1 MSATAGY
8 DYDYAPV
15 YKPTTAP
22 LDQANGHAAANGARP
37 EDDVAASAEAPEGA
51 VQLKRRV
58 GLLSGVALIV
68 GTMIGSGIFVSPK
81 GVLERSGSV
90 GLSLIVWA
98 GCGVL
103 SLFGALSLAELGTM
117 IHKSGGDFIYILTA
131 FAGDPPARGGIKPVP
146 AFLHAWTTVL
156 LLKPAGLGIMALS
169 FAKYIVQPAFP
180 ECGDTPPVPTKMI
193 AAGCICLVTFVNCYS
208 VKLATRIQNIF
219 TVTKLVAVAV
229 IIIAGMVMIG
239 KGHTQYLATGFQG
252 TTSSVSDVATAF
264 YSGLWAYDG
273 WNNLNYITEELINPY
288 VNLPR
293 SILIGIPLVTLCY
306 VLINVSYMSVMS
318 ATELLA
324 SEAVAVRFG
333 NHVLG
338 PAAVLISLFVA
349 ASTFGSGNG
358 TTFTTA
364 RIGFVAAREGHLSEV
379 LSYAHARRLTPVPAL
394 ALNCALSICMVSLAD
409 IGSLIDFFSFAAWMF
424 YGATMLALIILRWTK
439 KDAPRPYK
447 VPIVIPW
454 IVLLLSIYLVAAP
467 IIQNPQV
474 EYVYA
479 CLFIVSGLLF
489 YVPFVHYRLR
499 LGIMRK
505 FTILVQLVLNVVPT
519 TYKDTS
525 QD

>member
-1 MSATAGY
+1 MSAG
-8 DYDYAPV
+8 YDYAPV
-15 YKPTTAP
+15 YRPTTAP
-22 LDQANGHAAANGARP
+22 LDQANGHVAANGAVP
-37 EDDVAASAEAPEGA
+37 EDDVVSVTSQQGA

-131 FAGDPPARGGIKPVP
+131 FAGDPPARGGLKPVP

-169 FAKYIVQPAFP
+169 FAKYIVQPAFID
-180 ECGDTPPVPTKMI
+180 CGDSPPVPTKMV
-193 AAGCICLVTFVNCYS
+193 AAGCICLVTFVNCFS

-229 IIIAGMVMIG
+229 IIIAGVVMIA
-239 KGHTQYLATGFQG
+239 KGHTQYLSTGFQG
-252 TTSSVSDVATAF
+252 TTSSISDIATAF

-293 SILIGIPLVTLCY
+293 SIMIGIPLVTLCY

-505 FTILVQLVLNVVPT
+505 FTILVQLLLNVVPT
-519 TYKDTS
+519 TYKNTV
-525 QD
+525 QN